1 MFGWVGEGSCS
12 QPDIR
17 CLGGSE
23 RGVFL
28 NQISGVSVRRG
39 RGAVL
44 YQISGVWVGGRGK
57 LFSTRYQVFGWVGEG
72 SCSQPNIRCLGGW
85 GRGAVLNQIS
95 GVWVGGKGELFSA
108 DIRCFGEEG
117 NGAVLNQISGVWVSG
132 GGQLFPARYQVFA
145 WVGELF

>member
-39 RGAVL
+39 GE
-44 YQISGVWVGGRGK
+44 
-57 LFSTRYQVFGWVGEG
+57 LFCTRYQVFGWVGEG
-72 SCSQPNIRCLGGW
+72 SCSQPDIRCLGGW
-85 GRGAVLNQIS
+85 GRGAVLNRIS
-95 GVWVGGKGELFSA
+95 GVWVGGGGELFST
-108 DIRCFGEEG
+108 RYQVFGWVG
-117 NGAVLNQISGVWVSG
+117 KGSYSQQISGVSVRRG
-132 GGQLFPARYQVFA
+132 T
-145 WVGELF
+145 ELF